1 MLVRLCRHRRNSVYL
16 VDHMTTYVYDGSF
29 EGLLSCVF
37 EAYRNKEI
45 PEAIVEEQHHQFALL
60 GNAQHVVANEGF
72 AARVLTGI
80 DARTDDRASAIV
92 YQLFLSE
99 LPQVEMLIFHFIA
112 AIIEKNHVSILENF
126 ANEFILKASKIERIM
141 HREVHRMH
149 AFVRFQKA
157 KEGIFYA
164 AIEPDF
170 NVLPLI
176 GDHFE
181 RRYADQRW
189 VIFDTKRHYGIYYDL
204 TEVQFVTLDNP
215 VFNLNSGDLKPE
227 IVDDAE
233 KIYQALW
240 ENYFHSVNIKE
251 RKNTKLHLRHVPKRY
266 WKYLIEKRRR

>member
-1 MLVRLCRHRRNSVYL
+1 
-16 VDHMTTYVYDGSF
+16 MTTYVYDGSF
-29 EGLLSCVF
+29 EGLLCCVF
-37 EAYRNKEI
+37 EAYRTKTV
-45 PEAIVEEQHHQFALL
+45 PETIIEEQHHQFTLL
-60 GNAQHVVANEGF
+60 ESVQKIAADEGL
-72 AARVLTGI
+72 AARVLTGV
-80 DARTDDRASAIV
+80 DARTEDQASTII
-92 YQLFLSE
+92 YKLFLSE
-99 LPQVEMLIFHFIA
+99 LPKVEMLIFHFIA
-112 AIIEKNHVSILENF
+112 VIIEKNHVSVLENF
-126 ANEFILKASKIERIM
+126 ANEYILKASQIERMM
-141 HREVHRMH
+141 HREIHRMH

-176 GDHFE
+176 GEHFE

-204 TEVQFVTLDNP
+204 ENTQFVTLDNP

-227 IVDDAE
+227 IVDDTE

-251 RKNTKLHLRHVPKRY
+251 RKNPKLHLRHVPKRY
-266 WKYLIEKRRR
+266 WKYLIEKRRRG